1 MRSTTPPRRSVGGRP
16 RLRSPG
22 PRHAFVVGSARGSD
36 DERSPPRRAPSGPRP
51 SRATR
56 GRRPGA
62 ARHAAR
68 RPSPPGVKPRCTR
81 GDSNPQAYRRRNLKP
96 VRIPIP
102 PLVRADACGTPRQ
115 PHQAGKSVCCVAP
128 NASGRGRASGPDMW
142 PAVRRAWSNR
152 RIGGPRR
159 PGGAANLGWPVRT
172 NRPPTAKD
180 AVGKPTGWGGA
191 LRRGG
196 EALRREREM
205 GTAAAPGSAGQPHRQ
220 RRSNDRVAAENRGN
234 EARARAAP
242 PLRHVRCEGGTVRGR
257 GCCR

>member
-1 MRSTTPPRRSVGGRP
+1 MGSTTPPRRSAGGRP

-22 PRHAFVVGSARGSD
+22 PVTRSPSDPRAGPTTNAR
-36 DERSPPRRAPSGPRP
+36 PPRRAPSGPRP
-51 SRATR
+51 SRVTR
-56 GRRPGA
+56 RRRPGA

-68 RPSPPGVKPRCTR
+68 WSSPPGVKPRCTR
-81 GDSNPQAYRRRNLKP
+81 GDSNPQASRRRNLKP

-102 PLVRADACGTPRQ
+102 PLVRADAFGTPRQ
-115 PHQAGKSVCCVAP
+115 PHQAGKSVCCVAL
-128 NASGRGRASGPDMW
+128 NASGRGSASGPDMW

-172 NRPPTAKD
+172 NRPPTLED

-196 EALRREREM
+196 ETLRREREM

-234 EARARAAP
+234 EAQTAAAP
-242 PLRHVRCEGGTVRGR
+242 PLRHVRCEGGSVRGR